1 MREMGDKLFE
11 EVLSARVD
19 LLQSVAL
26 FANVNKSVLTH
37 MAKDFRERTY
47 RKGENIFYQEDE
59 SRQFYIIVEGKVRVY
74 HLSSGGDETTV
85 NIFAAGEV
93 LGEFALVD
101 DLPRTATVQAITD
114 CTLLEMPSAQGI
126 DYLTNV
132 PGLALA
138 MCRQIARKVRWTTM
152 YAETISR
159 LDAPARLLHFLLY
172 YNEQFGVELTSG
184 VRYEVDLGLNQED
197 LATLIGVRR
206 TWMATLLGKW
216 KKRELI
222 RYERGGKITILD
234 MPRVK
239 AQLNNQPDC
248 QKTRLPQTRVHKVA

>member
-1 MREMGDKLFE
+1 MGKNEDKLLERSQF
-11 EVLSARVD
+11 LGG
-19 LLQSVAL
+19 VAL
-26 FANVNKSVLTH
+26 FADLNESILAH
-37 MAKDFRERTY
+37 MSNDFRERAY
-47 RKGENIFYQEDE
+47 RKGENIFLQGDE
-59 SRQFYIIVEGKVRVY
+59 SRQFYVVLEGKVRIY
-74 HLSSGGDETTV
+74 HLNTAGEETTV
-85 NIFAAGEV
+85 NILTRGDL
-93 LGEFALVD
+93 LGEFSLVD
-101 DLPRTATVQAITD
+101 GLLRSATAEAITG
-114 CTLLEMPSAQGI
+114 CTLLEMSSHKGI
-126 DYLTNV
+126 AHLANV

-138 MCRQIARKVRWTTM
+138 MCRQIAHKVRWTTM

-159 LDAPARLLHFLLY
+159 LDAPARLLHFLLH
-172 YNEQFGVELTSG
+172 YNEQFGVELTPG

-248 QKTRLPQTRVHKVA
+248 QKTRLPQTRVRAG